1 MRYEQEVWKKTGI
14 KKQQKNEMK
23 KNMINIIIIFDIRL
37 DHLICL
43 PSSVYVLLL
52 LFFKIKGRKYL
63 MILLLY
69 IEPQCDIVMMQS
81 KAKISEWRIEQ
92 KCFNINESLLHL
104 NDFEILVKLNLLRKF
119 FFCFDT
125 RFKE

>member
-14 KKQQKNEMK
+14 KKTTEKWNE

-81 KAKISEWRIEQ
+81 KAKISE
-92 KCFNINESLLHL
+92 
-104 NDFEILVKLNLLRKF
+104 
-119 FFCFDT
+119 
-125 RFKE
+125 